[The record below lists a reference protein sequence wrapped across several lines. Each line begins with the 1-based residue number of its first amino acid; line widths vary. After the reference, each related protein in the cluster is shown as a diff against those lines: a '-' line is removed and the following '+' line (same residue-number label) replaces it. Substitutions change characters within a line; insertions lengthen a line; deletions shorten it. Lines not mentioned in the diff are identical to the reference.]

1 MKPTVY
7 LETTVVSYLAAWT
20 SRDLVT
26 AANQETTRE
35 WWNRRRHDFDLF
47 VSQAVIEEASEGDL
61 DAVRR
66 RTEILQAIPRLATTD
81 EVLSLAKTVVSEL
94 SLPSRAKTDALHIAA
109 SAIHGMN
116 YLLTWNCTHI
126 ANAAFRPRIER
137 ICRSAGFEPP
147 IICTPQELIGETD
160 GDA

>member
-81 EVLSLAKTVVSEL
+81 EVLSLAKSVVSEL
-94 SLPSRAKTDALHIAA
+94 S
-109 SAIHGMN
+109 
-116 YLLTWNCTHI
+116 
-126 ANAAFRPRIER
+126 
-137 ICRSAGFEPP
+137 
-147 IICTPQELIGETD
+147 
-160 GDA
+160 